1 MLDRSEPSQSLIRC
15 LLVDRNQ
22 ETLAQSRLALTAS
35 GLAEVCAETTSFA
48 LAVSHTERNNPD
60 FVFCGIDENPQDILV
75 FIEKIREKFPSLR
88 IVCVGDSG
96 DSALIL
102 HCFRAGADEYL
113 AKPLQREALLEMFP
127 RLRAR
132 HSAVPLTSAA
142 PERKGRILAVWG
154 SRGGCGATTLI
165 CNLASLIAQTKP
177 VILIDLHETQGDLGL
192 FFDQQPT
199 YSINDI
205 WGRGDRIDES
215 LLESIT
221 IEVENGLR
229 LLLQP
234 YEDLP
239 GAWNS
244 EEFDRLLNVLQSK
257 YDYTML
263 DIGHS
268 VTAAQRI
275 LTKVDE
281 FYLVLNQTLPSLFL
295 ATRKVRWL
303 EEAGFDLSHLRV
315 VINAYNSGSSVTQN
329 HITKTLRTAAP
340 IVVRYD
346 ERNVHSAMNQG
357 ITLRN
362 VTRWGKAFKDIRKLA
377 DQILTQPKNP
387 GTQRENVNELALR
400 PALSSKTAMEALQ

>member
-1 MLDRSEPSQSLIRC
+1 MLERSEQPQSLIRC

-22 ETLAQSRLALTAS
+22 ETLSQSRFALTAS
-35 GLAEVCAETTSFA
+35 GLADVCAETTSYA

-60 FVFCGIDENPQDILV
+60 FVFCGVDENPQDILS
-75 FIEKIREKFPSLR
+75 FIEKIREKFPMIR

-96 DSALIL
+96 DSTLIL

-113 AKPLQREALLEMFP
+113 PNPLQREALLEMFP

-132 HSAVPLTSAA
+132 RSAA
-142 PERKGRILAVWG
+142 PLAPAAIERRGTILAIWG
-154 SRGGCGATTLI
+154 SRGGCGTTTLAS
-165 CNLASLIAQTKP
+165 NLASLLAQSKSAM
-177 VILIDLHETQGDLGL
+177 LIDLHETQGDLGL

-205 WGRGDRIDES
+205 WGRGDRIDDS
-215 LLESIT
+215 LVDSIT
-221 IEVENGLR
+221 IGVENGLR

-239 GAWNS
+239 GAWNA
-244 EEFDRLLNVLQSK
+244 EEFGRLLNVLQSK
-257 YDYTML
+257 YEYTML
-263 DIGHS
+263 DIGHG
-268 VTAAQRI
+268 VNAAHRV
-275 LTKVDE
+275 LAKVDE
-281 FYLVLNQTLPSLFL
+281 LYLVLNQTLPSLFL

-303 EEAGFDLSHLRV
+303 EETGFDLKNLRV
-315 VINAYNSGSSVTQN
+315 VINAYNSGSSVTHN
-329 HITKTLRTAAP
+329 HISKTLRAAAP
-340 IVVRYD
+340 VLVRYD

-377 DQILTQPKNP
+377 DQILNQPKNP
-387 GTQRENVNELALR
+387 GTQKENANELTLR
-400 PALSSKTAMEALQ
+400 PMFSSKTAMEAMQ